1 MMAPKIDYSN
11 LVSVFPGGGLITG
24 QPGAGFGIPDGNGPG
39 GVTLR
44 PTPGAMPVE
53 AFMGGSSTFDE
64 SAPYPISMQLARRQ
78 FG

>member
-1 MMAPKIDYSN
+1 MNSPKPDFSN
-11 LVSVFPGGGLITG
+11 LLGVLPGGGLITG
-24 QPGAGFGIPDGNGPG
+24 QPGPGFGLPSGNGPG

-44 PTPGAMPVE
+44 ATLGAMPVE